1 MFSKY
6 SKWKQCIFLHTYF
19 CALGR
24 CISASPAGPSW
35 HSAAAVRGTERGEH
49 PHRTGQAPAALPL
62 LGPHVLIMEA
72 AESQPQ
78 QPGKVLNWKWC
89 PWYVCKVPGP
99 FCLGKNSLMANVL
112 CSLTQEEQE
121 NQQMEFHF
129 IADIERSGWT
139 ESILICPKLQDAWV
153 NEHVTVPARSSKWR
167 EVTAV
172 CPDGRVSS

>member
-1 MFSKY
+1 MSIGWLSCVWKFSKC
-6 SKWKQCIFLHTYF
+6 SKWKQCIFLHMYF

-35 HSAAAVRGTERGEH
+35 HSATTVRGTERGEH
-49 PHRTGQAPAALPL
+49 SHRAGQAPAALPL
-62 LGPHVLIMEA
+62 LWPHVLIMEA

-78 QPGKVLNWKWC
+78 QPGKVLNWEVV

-121 NQQMEFHF
+121 SQQMDFYFYCWYREKWLNRKYSDLSKTAGRMSEWACH
-129 IADIERSGWT
+129 
-139 ESILICPKLQDAWV
+139 
-153 NEHVTVPARSSKWR
+153 SS
-167 EVTAV
+167 
-172 CPDGRVSS
+172 CQI